1 MGAKLMD
8 IKQIQAAIASMPN
21 VPTKGGKQ
29 YTMVAQRIEAF
40 RKAVGADAGIETD
53 LVVDDGNRV
62 LIKCSIKR
70 SDGFTVATGYAEE
83 IRNST
88 QINKGAAIENCETSA
103 VGRALAALGL
113 HGGEYASVQEIEKHG
128 RNIEHVQNAASIPAS
143 DNDNPDQQWRAWIE
157 KIKTKIGQ
165 AQETWQIRKLG
176 EKQSNNMR
184 LLQEHNIEWAD
195 ELRAYIAVRFDQ
207 LNNGERFDAPF

>member
-1 MGAKLMD
+1 
-8 IKQIQAAIASMPN
+8 MPN

-53 LVVDDGNRV
+53 LIVDDGNRV

-83 IRNST
+83 VRNST

-128 RNIEHVQNAASIPAS
+128 RNIEHSANRAENQ
-143 DNDNPDQQWRAWIE
+143 DQQWQTYIE
-157 KIKTKIGQ
+157 KYKTKINQ
-165 AQETWQIRKLG
+165 ATETWQLRKLN
-176 EKQSNNMR
+176 EQQSNKLTALR
-184 LLQEHNIEWAD
+184 QYREDWAD
-195 ELRAYIAVRFDQ
+195 ELKAYIAVRFDQ
-207 LNNGERFDAPF
+207 LNQGDRTDAPF

>member
-1 MGAKLMD
+1 MD

-53 LVVDDGNRV
+53 LIVDDGNRV

-88 QINKGAAIENCETSA
+88 QINKDAAIENCETSA

-128 RNIEHVQNAASIPAS
+128 RNIEHSANRTENQ
-143 DNDNPDQQWRAWIE
+143 DEQWQAWIDH
-157 KIKTKIGQ
+157 IKTKITQ
-165 AQETWQIRKLG
+165 AKETWQIRKLG
-176 EKQSNNMR
+176 EKQSNNMK
-184 LLQEHNIEWAD
+184 LLRQHNIEWAD
-195 ELRAYIAVRFDQ
+195 ELKAYISVRFDQ
-207 LNNGERFDAPF
+207 LNQGDRTDAPF

>member
-1 MGAKLMD
+1 MD

-53 LVVDDGNRV
+53 LIVDDGNRV

-103 VGRALAALGL
+103 VGRALGALGL

-128 RNIEHVQNAASIPAS
+128 RNIEHSANRTENQ
-143 DNDNPDQQWRAWIE
+143 DEQWQAWIDH
-157 KIKTKIGQ
+157 IKTKITQ
-165 AQETWQIRKLG
+165 AKETWQIRKLG
-176 EKQSNNMR
+176 EKQSNNMK
-184 LLQEHNIEWAD
+184 LLRQHNIEWAD
-195 ELRAYIAVRFDQ
+195 ELKAYISVRFDQ
-207 LNNGERFDAPF
+207 LNQGDRTDAPF

>member
-1 MGAKLMD
+1 MD

-53 LVVDDGNRV
+53 LIVDDGNRV

-70 SDGFTVATGYAEE
+70 SDGFTGATGYAEE

-128 RNIEHVQNAASIPAS
+128 RNIEHSANRTENQ
-143 DNDNPDQQWRAWIE
+143 DEQWQAWIDH
-157 KIKTKIGQ
+157 IKTKITQ
-165 AQETWQIRKLG
+165 AKETWQIRKLG
-176 EKQSNNMR
+176 EKQSNNMK
-184 LLQEHNIEWAD
+184 LLRQHNIEWAD
-195 ELRAYIAVRFDQ
+195 ELKAYISVRFDQ
-207 LNNGERFDAPF
+207 LNQGDRTDAPF

>member
-128 RNIEHVQNAASIPAS
+128 RNIEHSEKDV
-143 DNDNPDQQWRAWIE
+143 DWDRLEKLDMQWDAWIQ
-157 KIKTKIGQ
+157 KIKTKISQ
-165 AQETWQIRKLG
+165 ATETWQIRKLG
-176 EKQSNNMR
+176 EKQSNNMTALR
-184 LLQEHNIEWAD
+184 QHNSEWAD
-195 ELRAYIAVRFDQ
+195 ELKAYISVRFDQ
-207 LNNGERFDAPF
+207 LNQGDRTDAPF

>member
-128 RNIEHVQNAASIPAS
+128 RNIEHSANRAENQ
-143 DNDNPDQQWRAWIE
+143 DQQWQDWIE
-157 KIKTKIGQ
+157 EIKTKISQ
-165 AQETWQIRKLG
+165 ATETWQIRKLG
-176 EKQSNNMR
+176 EQQSNKMTALR
-184 LLQEHNIEWAD
+184 QHNSEWAD
-195 ELRAYIAVRFDQ
+195 KLIEYISVRFKQ
-207 LNNGERFDAPF
+207 LNEGERFNAPF

>member
-1 MGAKLMD
+1 MD

-128 RNIEHVQNAASIPAS
+128 RNIEHSANRAENQ
-143 DNDNPDQQWRAWIE
+143 DQQWQTYIE
-157 KIKTKIGQ
+157 KYKTKINQ
-165 AQETWQIRKLG
+165 ATETWQLRKLN
-176 EKQSNNMR
+176 EQQSNKLTALR
-184 LLQEHNIEWAD
+184 QYREDWAD
-195 ELRAYIAVRFDQ
+195 ELKAYIAVRFDQ
-207 LNNGERFDAPF
+207 LNQGDRTDAPF

>member
-1 MGAKLMD
+1 MD

-53 LVVDDGNRV
+53 LIVDDGNRV

-83 IRNST
+83 VRNST

-128 RNIEHVQNAASIPAS
+128 RNIEHSANRAENQ
-143 DNDNPDQQWRAWIE
+143 DQQWQTYIE
-157 KIKTKIGQ
+157 KYKTKINQ
-165 AQETWQIRKLG
+165 ATETWQLRKLN
-176 EKQSNNMR
+176 EQQSNKLTALR
-184 LLQEHNIEWAD
+184 QYREDWAD
-195 ELRAYIAVRFDQ
+195 ELKAYIAVRFDQ
-207 LNNGERFDAPF
+207 LNQGDRTDAPF

>member
-1 MGAKLMD
+1 MD

-128 RNIEHVQNAASIPAS
+128 RNIEHSANRAENQ
-143 DNDNPDQQWRAWIE
+143 DQQWQTYIE
-157 KIKTKIGQ
+157 KYKTKINQ
-165 AQETWQIRKLG
+165 ATETWQLRKLN
-176 EKQSNNMR
+176 EQQSNKLTALR
-184 LLQEHNIEWAD
+184 QYREDWAD
-195 ELRAYIAVRFDQ
+195 ELKAYIAVRFEQ
-207 LNNGERFDAPF
+207 LNQGDRTDAPF

>member
-1 MGAKLMD
+1 
-8 IKQIQAAIASMPN
+8 MPN

-29 YTMVAQRIEAF
+29 YTMVAQRVEAF

-128 RNIEHVQNAASIPAS
+128 RNIEHSEKEV
-143 DNDNPDQQWRAWIE
+143 DWDRLEKLDMQWDAWIE
-157 KIKTKIGQ
+157 KIKTKISQ
-165 AQETWQIRKLG
+165 ATETWQIRKLG
-176 EKQSNNMR
+176 EKQSNHMTALR
-184 LLQEHNIEWAD
+184 QYREDWAD
-195 ELRAYIAVRFDQ
+195 ELTAYIAVRFKQ
-207 LNNGERFDAPF
+207 LKEGERFNAPF

>member
-8 IKQIQAAIASMPN
+8 ITQIQAAIAAMPN
-21 VPTKGGKQ
+21 VKAQGGKQ

-88 QINKGAAIENCETSA
+88 HINKGAAIENCETSA

-128 RNIEHVQNAASIPAS
+128 RNIEHSANTAENQ
-143 DNDNPDQQWRAWIE
+143 DQQWQAWIE
-157 KIKTKIGQ
+157 QIKIKISQ
-165 AQETWQIRKLG
+165 ATEPWQIRKLG
-176 EKQSNNMR
+176 EKQSNNMQ
-184 LLQEHNIEWAD
+184 LLRQHNIEWAD
-195 ELRAYIAVRFDQ
+195 ELKAFITVRFEQ
-207 LNNGERFDAPF
+207 LNQGERFNAPF

>member
-1 MGAKLMD
+1 MD

-53 LVVDDGNRV
+53 LIVDDGNRV

-128 RNIEHVQNAASIPAS
+128 RNIEHSANRTENQ
-143 DNDNPDQQWRAWIE
+143 DEQWQAWIDH
-157 KIKTKIGQ
+157 IKTKITQ
-165 AQETWQIRKLG
+165 AKETWQIRKLG
-176 EKQSNNMR
+176 EKQSNNMK
-184 LLQEHNIEWAD
+184 LLRQHNIEWAD
-195 ELRAYIAVRFDQ
+195 ELKAYISVRFDQ
-207 LNNGERFDAPF
+207 LNQGDRTDAPF